1 MRRPCSRNRKT
12 KMKILKTFK
21 VPGFVAGGLAC
32 GIKKKGLHDLTL
44 IVSETPAVA
53 AGVFTQNRVVSP
65 TVTLS
70 RQTLKSAKTIRAVV
84 VNSGNANACTGP
96 KGMKDCKSITVA
108 TGKALGTS
116 AKEILIASTGVIGVP
131 LPVEKIE
138 RGVPKLA
145 KTLSAQGWDSA
156 AKGIL
161 TTDLVTKTECV
172 SYGKIVIGGIAK
184 GSGMIQPN
192 MATMLA
198 FLASNVAIDKRT
210 LQKALKT
217 AVDRTFNRIT
227 VDGETSTNDMVLL
240 LANGQAKN
248 PPIKS
253 GTKAYSDFVKAL
265 THVCKTLAFKVVED
279 GEGATKF
286 VTVQV
291 KGARTSKQGEQVGRS
306 VANSKLVQTALFGRD
321 PNWGRIICAVGYAGV
336 PLQPEKIDI
345 TINGMKLVKNGAP
358 VKDLSTAKLK
368 QVMRKKEILVQ
379 VNLNTGKAEAEVY
392 GCDISYDYVRINAE
406 YTT

>member
-1 MRRPCSRNRKT
+1 
-12 KMKILKTFK
+12 MKILKTLQ

-32 GIKKKGLHDLTL
+32 GLKKKGVPDLTL

-53 AGVFTQNRVVSP
+53 AGVFTLNRVVSP

-70 RQTLKSAKTIRAVV
+70 QQTLQSAKTIRAII

-96 KGMKDCKSITVA
+96 QGMKACQSTTAAV
-108 TGKALGTS
+108 GKALGAS
-116 AKEILIASTGVIGVP
+116 AREILIASTGIIGVP

-138 RGVPKLA
+138 RGIPKLV
-145 KTLSAQGWDSA
+145 KTLSTQGWPSA
-156 AKGIL
+156 AEGIL
-161 TTDLVTKTECV
+161 TTDLVTKTAGV
-172 SYGKIVIGGIAK
+172 RYGKVVIGGIAK

-198 FLASNVAIDKRT
+198 FLTSNIAIDKRT
-210 LQKALKT
+210 LQKALKA
-217 AVDRTFNRIT
+217 AVDQTFNRIT

-240 LANGQAKN
+240 LANGQAEN
-248 PPIKS
+248 PSVKS
-253 GTKAYSDFVKAL
+253 GSQAYRDFVKAL
-265 THVCKTLAFKVVED
+265 TQVCKTLAFKIVVD

-291 KGARTSKQGEQVGRS
+291 KGARTSQQAEQVGRS
-306 VANSKLVQTALFGRD
+306 VANSKLVQTALFGCD

-336 PLQPEKIDI
+336 PLQPDKIDI
-345 TINGMKLVKNGAP
+345 AINAMKLVKNGAP
-358 VKDLSTAKLK
+358 VKGLSPSKLK
-368 QVMRKKEILVQ
+368 QVMQKKELILKIH
-379 VNLNTGKAEAEVY
+379 LHAGKADAEVY
-392 GCDISYDYVRINAE
+392 GCDLSYDYVRINAE

>member
-1 MRRPCSRNRKT
+1 MKT
-12 KMKILKTFK
+12 NQTLK
-21 VPGFVAGGLAC
+21 VPGFVAGGWAC
-32 GIKKKGLHDLTL
+32 GLKKKGVPDLTL

-65 TVTLS
+65 TVTLT
-70 RQTLKSAKTIRAVV
+70 RQTLKSAKTVRAIV

-96 KGMKDCKSITVA
+96 QGMQDCKSITA
-108 TGKALGTS
+108 AAGKALGVS
-116 AKEILIASTGVIGVP
+116 AKEILIASTGIIGVP

-138 RGVPKLA
+138 RGIPKLV
-145 KTLSAQGWDSA
+145 KTLSAQGWPSA

-161 TTDLVTKTECV
+161 TTDLVTKTGCMR
-172 SYGKIVIGGIAK
+172 YGNVVIGGIAK

-198 FLASNVAIDKRT
+198 FLTSNIAIDKRT
-210 LQKALKT
+210 LQRALKT

-240 LANGQAKN
+240 LANGQAQN

-253 GTKAYSDFVKAL
+253 GSEAYHDFVNAL
-265 THVCKTLAFKVVED
+265 TQVCKTLAFKIVED

-286 VTVQV
+286 VTVKV
-291 KGARTSKQGEQVGRS
+291 SGARTAGQAEQVGRS

-336 PLQPEKIDI
+336 PLHPDKIDI
-345 TINGMKLVKNGAP
+345 AINSMKLVKNGAP
-358 VKDLSTAKLK
+358 VKGLSTSKLR
-368 QVMRKKEILVQ
+368 QVMQKKEITLQ
-379 VNLNTGKAEAEVY
+379 IHLNTGKAAAEVY
-392 GCDISYDYVRINAE
+392 GCDLSYNYVRINAE

>member
-1 MRRPCSRNRKT
+1 
-12 KMKILKTFK
+12 MKILKTLQ

-32 GIKKKGLHDLTL
+32 GLKKKGVPDLTL
-44 IVSETPAVA
+44 IVSATPAVA
-53 AGVFTQNRVVSP
+53 AGVFTLNRVVSP

-70 RQTLKSAKTIRAVV
+70 RQTLQSAKTIRAIV

-96 KGMKDCKSITVA
+96 QGMKDCRSITAAV
-108 TGKALGTS
+108 GQALDIS
-116 AKEILIASTGVIGVP
+116 AKEILIAATGIIGVP

-138 RGVPKLA
+138 RGIPKLT
-145 KTLSAQGWDSA
+145 KSLSANGWASA
-156 AKGIL
+156 GQGIL
-161 TTDLVTKTECV
+161 TTDLVTKTACV
-172 SYGKIVIGGIAK
+172 SYGKVVIGGIAK

-198 FLASNVAIDKRT
+198 FLTSNIVTDKRT
-210 LQKALKT
+210 LQRALQT

-240 LANGQAKN
+240 LANGRAKN
-248 PPIKS
+248 TPVKTGS
-253 GTKAYSDFVKAL
+253 KGYNDFVNAL
-265 THVCKTLAFKVVED
+265 TEVCKTLAFKVVQD

-291 KGARTSKQGEQVGRS
+291 KGARTARQAEQVGRS

-321 PNWGRIICAVGYAGV
+321 PNWGRIICAIGYAGV
-336 PLQPEKIDI
+336 PLNPDKIDI
-345 TINGMKLVKNGAP
+345 AINRMKLVKNGAP
-358 VKDLSTAKLK
+358 VKGLSTSRLK
-368 QVMRKKEILVQ
+368 QVMQKQAIVLQ
-379 VNLNTGKAEAEVY
+379 VHLHGGKAAAEVY
-392 GCDISYDYVRINAE
+392 GCDLSYDYVRINAE

>member
-1 MRRPCSRNRKT
+1 
-12 KMKILKTFK
+12 MKIPKTLK
-21 VPGFVAGGLAC
+21 VPGFVAGSWAC
-32 GIKKKGLHDLTL
+32 GLKKKGVPDLTL

-53 AGVFTQNRVVSP
+53 AGVFTLNRVVSP

-70 RQTLKSAKTIRAVV
+70 RQTLKSAKTIRAIV

-96 KGMKDCKSITVA
+96 QGMKDCQSITA
-108 TGKALGTS
+108 TVGRVLDTS
-116 AKEILIASTGVIGVP
+116 AKEILIASTGIIGVP

-138 RGVPKLA
+138 RGIPKLV
-145 KTLSAQGWDSA
+145 KTLAAQGWSSA

-161 TTDLVTKTECV
+161 TTDLVAKTSCV
-172 SYGKIVIGGIAK
+172 SFGKVVIGGIAK

-198 FLASNVAIDKRT
+198 FITSNIAIDKRT

-248 PPIKS
+248 PPVKTGS
-253 GTKAYSDFVKAL
+253 KAYHDFVSAL
-265 THVCKTLAFKVVED
+265 TQVCKTLAFKIVED

-291 KGARTSKQGEQVGRS
+291 SGARTSQQGEQVGRS

-345 TINGMKLVKNGAP
+345 AINGMKLVKNGAP
-358 VKDLSTAKLK
+358 VKGLSTSKLK
-368 QVMRKKEILVQ
+368 QVMQKKEITLQ
-379 VNLNTGKAEAEVY
+379 IHLHAGKARAEVY
-392 GCDISYDYVRINAE
+392 GCDLSYNYVRINAE